1 MSIHNSPDD
10 YTETCFVINVAL
22 QVVGKNLERIGDT
35 GFSNSIM
42 PTHSRQQGSCNSLHP
57 WKRPLEVTNQ
67 HTVWVLPSLTMDTV
81 WDAADITLYHN
92 GADEDTVHAWRASKE
107 EGGGRAKG
115 FKIISFQNWELLL
128 LTIHIFLFENRDLE
142 NLIKARRGEIEP
154 THDFTF
160 SLIGRCYSKLKED
173 NHCSAIG
180 RFSGLH
186 KLQILDFIFNDP
198 TILGNLEVKRWC
210 FTFHQMTLTSST
222 RVTMLG
228 RCYSTSKWVF
238 QKKTKRWWCSFQPA
252 RRDRGGSSCSRES
265 EEGEGLGEE
274 CGGNASQV

>member
-1 MSIHNSPDD
+1 
-10 YTETCFVINVAL
+10 
-22 QVVGKNLERIGDT
+22 
-35 GFSNSIM
+35 M

-128 LTIHIFLFENRDLE
+128 LTIHIFLFENRDLR

-160 SLIGRCYSKLKED
+160 SLIGQYYSKLQED
-173 NHCSAIG
+173 NHYSAIG

-238 QKKTKRWWCSFQPA
+238 QKKTKGDGALFNQPEETEE
-252 RRDRGGSSCSRES
+252 DRVAHENLKKVKAS
-265 EEGEGLGEE
+265 ERSVVAMQAKYKVRSKTQIIFKLFT
-274 CGGNASQV
+274 NWPLVI